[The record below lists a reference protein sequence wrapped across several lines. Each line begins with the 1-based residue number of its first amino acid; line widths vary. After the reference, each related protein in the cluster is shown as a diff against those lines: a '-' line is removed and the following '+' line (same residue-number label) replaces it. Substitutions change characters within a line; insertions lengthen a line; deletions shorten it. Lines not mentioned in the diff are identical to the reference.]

1 MTDSMNAYST
11 FLISI
16 NDNVLQNFLGDKI
29 YHIGMQGKSGLA
41 TNSVIINQVI
51 NVLAMPY
58 YPKLR

>member
-1 MTDSMNAYST
+1 MGIDK
-11 FLISI
+11 
-16 NDNVLQNFLGDKI
+16 NVLQNVLGDKI
-29 YHIGMQGKSGLA
+29 YHKGMQGKSGLA